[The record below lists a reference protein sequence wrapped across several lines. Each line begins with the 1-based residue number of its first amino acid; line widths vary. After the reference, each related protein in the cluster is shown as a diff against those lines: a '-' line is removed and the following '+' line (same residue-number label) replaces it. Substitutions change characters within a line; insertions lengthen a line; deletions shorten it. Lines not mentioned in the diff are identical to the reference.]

1 MDVCQTRF
9 SLRVVLPVL
18 AIGILAAGCDILMPS
33 DLTDA
38 QVAGTWT
45 LSSIQPPGQ
54 SAQTVPGGATY
65 TLTLADGNL
74 STRAD
79 CNTCAGRYSLTGKT
93 LTAGPALACTR
104 AACPTIAFEN
114 AYTSIL
120 SGESTVTASSTALT
134 LTSSRGTLRYTR

>member
-1 MDVCQTRF
+1 MLKDPR
-9 SLRVVLPVL
+9 RPALPVL
-18 AIGILAAGCDILMPS
+18 AIATLLAGCDIFSPS
-33 DLTDA
+33 ELTNA

-45 LSSIQPPGQ
+45 LESVQPSGQ
-54 SAQTVPGGATY
+54 SAQPVPGGATY

-79 CNTCAGRYSLTGKT
+79 CNTCAGRYTLAGKT

-104 AACPTIAFEN
+104 AACPTMTFEN

-120 SGESTVTASSTALT
+120 SGESTVTASPTGLT
-134 LTSSRGTLRYTR
+134 LTSARGTLRYTR